1 MTQRLAGKSIL
12 ITGASAG
19 IGWACAEQLAA
30 EGAQLLLTARRQERL
45 ESLVSK
51 IHAAGGKAAFVTGDA
66 AQESTAQQCVRAA
79 IDHYGKLD
87 ILINNAGVGTYK
99 PLVEITADE
108 YDEMI
113 DTNVRS
119 TFLFSREAV
128 AHMLPRKSG
137 LVVTVS
143 SVAGLHGFAR
153 ESVYCAS
160 KFAQRGFM
168 QALDN
173 ELRPQGIRT
182 SLICPGGVKTEFAI
196 GRGRTEEGVAQSGMM
211 EASEVADAIL
221 LACTAPET
229 SRIIEIVLRPMV
241 EPLK

>member
-1 MTQRLAGKSIL
+1 MSQSLQGKSIL

-19 IGWACAEQLAA
+19 IGWACAERLAE
-30 EGAQLLLTARRQERL
+30 EGAHLILTARRQDRL
-45 ESLVSK
+45 EKLTAS
-51 IHAAGGKAAFVTGDA
+51 IAQRGGRAAFVIGDA
-66 AQESTAQQCVRAA
+66 AEEATAKACVAAA
-79 IDHYGKLD
+79 IEHYGKLD

-99 PLVEITADE
+99 SLVDITTAE
-108 YDEMI
+108 YDEMM
-113 DTNVRS
+113 DTNMRS

-128 AHMLPRKSG
+128 RQMLAQKSG

-143 SVAGLHGFAR
+143 SVAGLHGFPQ
-153 ESVYCAS
+153 ESVYCS
-160 KFAQRGFM
+160 TKFAQRGFM

-173 ELRPQGIRT
+173 ELRPQGIRS

-196 GRGRTEEGVAQSGMM
+196 GRGRTDEGVAQSGMM
-211 EASEVADAIL
+211 EASEVADAVL